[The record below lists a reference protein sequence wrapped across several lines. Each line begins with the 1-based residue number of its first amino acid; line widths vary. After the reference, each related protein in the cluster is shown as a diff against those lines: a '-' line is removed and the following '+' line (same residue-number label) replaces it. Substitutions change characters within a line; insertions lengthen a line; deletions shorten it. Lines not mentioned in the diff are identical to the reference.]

1 MKVETLKNS
10 SFLVN
15 IHERKLEV
23 KSDWKLGEAVMQLQ
37 IDDEEETVHVSSD
50 NYEIEVC
57 FFLQFEYR
65 NGQHV
70 DLRLHGDKVI
80 GKSFCY

>member
-1 MKVETLKNS
+1 MLLVLLINGEPYQVKVETLKNS

-57 FFLQFEYR
+57 FFFSLSTEM
-65 NGQHV
+65 GSMW
-70 DLRLHGDKVI
+70 I
-80 GKSFCY
+80 

>member
-1 MKVETLKNS
+1 MLLVLLINGEPYQVKVETLKNS

-50 NYEIEVC
+50 NYKIEVC
-57 FFLQFEYR
+57 FFCSLSTEM
-65 NGQHV
+65 GSMW
-70 DLRLHGDKVI
+70 I
-80 GKSFCY
+80 

>member
-15 IHERKLEV
+15 INERKLEV

-57 FFLQFEYR
+57 CFFCSLSTEM
-65 NGQHV
+65 GSMW
-70 DLRLHGDKVI
+70 I
-80 GKSFCY
+80 